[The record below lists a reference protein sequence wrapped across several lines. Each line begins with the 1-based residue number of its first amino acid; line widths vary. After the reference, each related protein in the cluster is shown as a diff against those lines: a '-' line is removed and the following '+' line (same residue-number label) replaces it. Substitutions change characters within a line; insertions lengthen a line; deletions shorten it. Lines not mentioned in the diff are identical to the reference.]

1 MRIGISNIAWDLS
14 EDGSIA
20 SLLKRFYIDEVD
32 LAPTKYFSDII
43 NATDKEIV
51 NVKNW
56 WLQHGIEISGMQAL
70 LFGRAD
76 LNVFDSKKSQDL
88 MLQYLQA
95 VCRIGSGLGA
105 KKLVFGSPKNRD
117 RKDLNNHEVMDIAI
131 NFFNRLGDIA
141 QLNDVFICLE
151 PNPVCYN
158 SNFMTNSFDTL
169 DVVKQVAHPAIK
181 MQFDTGALIINHEN
195 PVSVLKECASFIG
208 HVHIS
213 EPNLLPLGD
222 GNNDHIKISNALKEF
237 LPNQLL
243 TIEMLAT
250 KNESHELSIER
261 AVNFAIKYY
270 GNEKVGS

>member
-1 MRIGISNIAWDLS
+1 
-14 EDGSIA
+14 
-20 SLLKRFYIDEVD
+20 
-32 LAPTKYFSDII
+32 
-43 NATDKEIV
+43 
-51 NVKNW
+51 
-56 WLQHGIEISGMQAL
+56 
-70 LFGRAD
+70 
-76 LNVFDSKKSQDL
+76 
-88 MLQYLQA
+88 
-95 VCRIGSGLGA
+95 
-105 KKLVFGSPKNRD
+105 
-117 RKDLNNHEVMDIAI
+117 
-131 NFFNRLGDIA
+131 
-141 QLNDVFICLE
+141 
-151 PNPVCYN
+151 
-158 SNFMTNSFDTL
+158 MTNSFDTL

-270 GNEKVGS
+270 GNEKVGI